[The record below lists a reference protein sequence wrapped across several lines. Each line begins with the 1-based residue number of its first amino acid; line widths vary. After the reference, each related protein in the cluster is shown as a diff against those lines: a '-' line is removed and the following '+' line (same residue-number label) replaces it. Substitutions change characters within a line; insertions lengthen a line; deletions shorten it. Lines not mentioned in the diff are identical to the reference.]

1 MDIRKEVETIF
12 PLLVEQRRYLH
23 AHPELSR
30 QEDNTVAYIM
40 KQLESFGFE
49 EIIEIPDGG
58 VIAYVRGGKAPAEG
72 KKTIL
77 LRADIDAL
85 PVLEPEMNLSQPR
98 TCRSENEGVMHACGH
113 DGHTSMLL
121 GAAKL
126 LHDHRDELC
135 GDVLCCFE
143 RGEEGGGNIND
154 IMAYFFAHGVKY
166 DRCFGMHV
174 EPGYE
179 AGTFGVSPGN
189 ADAAGIGISYKITSK
204 GGHGSRPDLANN
216 AIDILVE
223 FINQI
228 NLIRL
233 KTVSPFDNFTV
244 AVCKVTSGTK
254 GNIIPD
260 TAELE
265 GTARF
270 FNHAAKQKFMDR
282 IEEIRQAMEKLYGCT
297 IENRVGRAPGNPL
310 LNDEASAMCARRAAE
325 KLIGAENLL
334 PQAVTMGSESF
345 GRYMEIAP
353 GCYGNL
359 GVANAAKGC
368 GAWIHDPYFDLDEDA
383 LKVGC
388 GMHIAMAYEYLNNED

>member
-1 MDIRKEVETIF
+1 MEIKKEVEALF
-12 PLLVEQRRYLH
+12 PVLVEQRRYLH
-23 AHPELSR
+23 THPELSR
-30 QEDNTVAYIM
+30 QETNTVAYIQERL
-40 KQLESFGFE
+40 KAFGFE
-49 EIIEIPDGG
+49 EITEIPDGG
-58 VIAYVRGGKAPAEG
+58 VIAYVRGGKAPKEG

-85 PVLEPEMNLSQPR
+85 PVLEPEMNLSKPR
-98 TCRSENEGVMHACGH
+98 VCRSENPGVMHACGH

-126 LHDHRDELC
+126 LLENKDELC
-135 GDVLCCFE
+135 GDVLVCFE

-154 IMAYFFAHGVKY
+154 IMKYFFANNVKY
-166 DRCFGMHV
+166 DCCFGMHV
-174 EPGYE
+174 EPGYK

-216 AIDILVE
+216 AVDIMVE

-233 KTVSPFDNFTV
+233 KTINPFDNFTV
-244 AVCKVTSGTK
+244 AICKVASGTK

-260 TAELE
+260 TAEFE

-270 FNHAAKQKFMDR
+270 FNHEAKQKFMDR
-282 IEEIRQAMEKLYGCT
+282 IEEIRQALEKLYGCT
-297 IENRVGRAPGNPL
+297 IENRVTRVPGNPL
-310 LNDEASAMCARRAAE
+310 LNDEAAALCARRAAA
-325 KLIGAENLL
+325 KLIGEENLL

-359 GVANAAKGC
+359 GVANPEVGS
-368 GAWIHDPYFDLDEDA
+368 GAWIHDPFFDIDEEA

-388 GMHIAMAYEYLNNED
+388 GMHVAMAFEFLNN